1 MRMFVRPPFYPP
13 FPTSLSPHRFCTVF
27 CVSNLFKA
35 FKEYP
40 TRAQLLDIHGGENPP
55 LFSENVHF
63 LEVTV
68 ALQLNNFWVLLPVN
82 RGQKPRNLIV
92 ILILQTLDV
101 PNISLETK

>member
-1 MRMFVRPPFYPP
+1 MSLYPHIDISVCFQPLFVPGDPSPIIGHKLVGKTPPF
-13 FPTSLSPHRFCTVF
+13 SQR
-27 CVSNLFKA
+27 
-35 FKEYP
+35 
-40 TRAQLLDIHGGENPP
+40 
-55 LFSENVHF
+55 F